1 MTFGG
6 ALFGDLGYS
15 IFGGVLALNAFCK
28 GSWSPPWC
36 VIPSKMLRPSEPSKL
51 CEWTSGWLTA
61 SWLHAGIMVATVSH
75 RPRPLVDTSCV
86 LLSLCI
92 RKAIGSFRFG
102 KWMQIVFLLVF
113 HCCCY
118 LLLLLLLL
126 MLPFLLLSLSLLLLL
141 WCCGEQTE
149 SLPTDGDKS
158 STGKVFLE
166 DIGSPPLETSTR
178 EPVVN
183 ISDHT

>member
-1 MTFGG
+1 
-6 ALFGDLGYS
+6 
-15 IFGGVLALNAFCK
+15 
-28 GSWSPPWC
+28 
-36 VIPSKMLRPSEPSKL
+36 
-51 CEWTSGWLTA
+51 
-61 SWLHAGIMVATVSH
+61 
-75 RPRPLVDTSCV
+75 
-86 LLSLCI
+86 
-92 RKAIGSFRFG
+92 
-102 KWMQIVFLLVF
+102 
-113 HCCCY
+113 
-118 LLLLLLLL
+118 

-149 SLPTDGDKS
+149 SSPTDGDKS